1 MHKLF
6 FETALT
12 PDGWRDDVIV
22 ALQDGAIVAVE
33 TGVAPDARRQAEAVG
48 GVAVPGVGNLHS
60 HTFQRGI
67 AGLTERRGTDDDHFW
82 TWRDAM
88 YRLSAALGPGDVEAI
103 AAMAFVEMLE
113 GGFTGVAEFHYLH
126 HQPDGRPYADPA
138 ELASRVAAAA
148 EATGIGLTLLPVFY
162 AHGGFGGAAPTPG
175 QRRFICDLD
184 GFCRIVEGARRAV
197 KPLRGGTVG
206 IAPHSLRAV
215 TGDEIRGL
223 EAAFTRG
230 PVHIHIAE
238 QTREVEDC
246 IAATGARPVEWLLEH
261 VGVDDRWCL
270 VHATHM
276 SADETLRLAASG
288 AVAGLCPVTESD
300 LGDGIFPA
308 TAFAGAGGRFG
319 VGSDSNVLIGL
330 AAELRTLEYS
340 QRLRDRARNRL
351 AEPGASVGRALFDRA
366 VSAGA
371 QALGH
376 NAVRL
381 EPGARADLVVLDP
394 AHPALYGRRGDT
406 VLDSWIFAAATSP
419 VRDVIAG
426 GRHVVRRGRHID
438 RERIEAR
445 YRRCIDDVTSR
456 A

>member
-12 PDGWRDDVIV
+12 PAGWRENVTVVI
-22 ALQDGAIVAVE
+22 QDGTIAAVE
-33 TGVAPDARRQAEAVG
+33 TDVAPDARRDAELVG

-82 TWRDAM
+82 TWREEM
-88 YRLSAALGPGDVEAI
+88 YRLSAALDPDDVEAI
-103 AAMAFVEMLE
+103 AAMAFIEMLE
-113 GGFTGVAEFHYLH
+113 GGFTSVAEFHYLH

-138 ELASRVAAAA
+138 ELAARIAAAA

-162 AHGGFGGAAPTPG
+162 AHGGFGGAAPMPG
-175 QRRFICDLD
+175 QRRFVCDLD
-184 GFCRIVEGARRAV
+184 GFGRIVEGARRSAQ
-197 KPLRGGTVG
+197 PLRGAAVG

-215 TGDEIRGL
+215 TGVEIAAL
-223 EAAFTRG
+223 EAAFPRG
-230 PVHIHIAE
+230 PMHIHIAE
-238 QTREVEDC
+238 QTREVEAC
-246 IAATGARPVEWLLEH
+246 LAATGARPVDWLLDHAE
-261 VGVDDRWCL
+261 VDERWCL

-276 SADETLRLAASG
+276 TGEEMLRLAASG

-308 TAFAGAGGRFG
+308 TAFGDAGGLFG

-351 AEPGASVGRALFDRA
+351 AEPGASVGRHLLDRA

-371 QALGH
+371 RALGH
-376 NAVRL
+376 AETGL
-381 EPGARADLVVLDP
+381 EAGARADLVVLDP

-406 VLDSWIFAAATSP
+406 LLDSWIFAAATSP
-419 VRDVIAG
+419 VRDVVAG
-426 GRHVVRRGRHID
+426 GRHVVRAGRHVD

-445 YRRCIDDVTSR
+445 FRRCIDGVTSR